1 LCLIQLFIFRSPKEA
16 PCGSLRIENRPP
28 EKSCGANIS
37 CAPCSTAL
45 WCDNPESTVQP
56 YAEIAVGFL
65 VGGLVLL
72 AVSAGL
78 AREAWRQT

>member
-1 LCLIQLFIFRSPKEA
+1 
-16 PCGSLRIENRPP
+16 
-28 EKSCGANIS
+28 
-37 CAPCSTAL
+37 
-45 WCDNPESTVQP
+45 VQP